1 MEPRRLRR
9 IFVDSPTSLGGRA
22 RARRWEMFM
31 QAFPDIEKLRVLDL
45 GGTINF
51 WRNVPTKP
59 AHVTLINL
67 SDNHEPTDKEIAAVS
82 GDACRASEVLAESNI
97 RPEFDLVFSNS
108 LIEHVGGHSKRLEL
122 AEQVNKLAPRN
133 WIQTPYRYFPI
144 EPHWVFPAMQFLPVA
159 CRTQIALRWPL
170 GGRAETKEAARQNVL
185 WTELLSVTD
194 MREYFPQSVIL
205 HERIF
210 GLTKSLIAIR

>member
-31 QAFPDIEKLRVLDL
+31 QAFPNIDKLNVLDL
-45 GGTINF
+45 GGTVAF
-51 WRNVPTKP
+51 WRNVSVKP
-59 AHVTLINL
+59 ARVTLINL
-67 SDNHEPTDKEIAAVS
+67 DGEVSTDKEIVALS
-82 GDACRASEVLAESNI
+82 GDACRASQILAESNI

-122 AEQVNKLAPRN
+122 ADQVNKLAPRH
-133 WIQTPYRYFPI
+133 WVQTPYRYFPI

-159 CRTQIALRWPL
+159 GRTQIALRWPL
-170 GGRAETKEAARQNVL
+170 GGKAENKEAARKHVL
-185 WTELLSVTD
+185 WTELLSMTD
-194 MREYFPQSVIL
+194 MREYFPHSAIL

-210 GLTKSLIAIR
+210 GLTKSLIAVR